1 MNNWQ
6 IILKVYEKIG
16 SHWTDI
22 MEAQGKFV
30 EKASIIYSEVAKSL
44 VENGIP
50 KGDVDA
56 ICSANEVKTILYE
69 V

>member
-1 MNNWQ
+1 MNNWK

-22 MEAQGKFV
+22 MEAQGKFA

-56 ICSANEVKTILYE
+56 I
-69 V
+69 